1 MNNQVPAQNRE
12 SLPSHAEQHR
22 LSDVNLRTQLTNLAV
37 LDKEG
42 RLVGEVKDLY
52 REANGQLNLVVLG
65 TKSAQGSPLL
75 FINSQFVHRVDNSA
89 HSLFVN
95 LNSEQIERLPRVR
108 PTVGVEPI
116 ESSPAPI
123 AETTAREAADF
134 RGTVGNPAFLESAVP
149 AEDGDV
155 DTIRLLEERLVVDRS
170 KRKIGEVIVRK
181 EIETRMVQ
189 VPVRREKL
197 IIEQVG
203 LESRRLAEVD
213 LGDIENTGVQLSEMS
228 ESQTLPVVT
237 AECNSVQRASQLL
250 KAIAGQSY
258 HGCVKVRLELVL
270 EDSQLQQTYQTWL
283 DRYSQERESATQ
295 PPEVSY
301 KAASVPLVQA

>member
-1 MNNQVPAQNRE
+1 MSNQLSAQNRE
-12 SLPSHAEQHR
+12 SLQSNADRQR
-22 LSDVNLRTQLTNLAV
+22 VSDNLRTQLTNLAV

-42 RLVGEVKDLY
+42 GLVGEVKDLY

-65 TKSAQGSPLL
+65 AEGIQGSPLL
-75 FINSQFVHRVDNSA
+75 FINSQFVHRVDNAA

-95 LNSEQIERLPRVR
+95 LNSEQIERLPRV
-108 PTVGVEPI
+108 PPNAGAEPVEIP
-116 ESSPAPI
+116 PAPI
-123 AETTAREAADF
+123 AEATASEAADL
-134 RGTVGNPAFLESAVP
+134 RGTVGNPAFLESAFP
-149 AEDGDV
+149 AKDGDV
-155 DTIRLLEERLVVDRS
+155 GTIRLLEERLVVNRS
-170 KRKIGEVIVRK
+170 KRKVGEVIVRK

-203 LESRRLAEVD
+203 LEPKRLAEVD
-213 LGDIENTGVQLSEMS
+213 LGNPEIADVPLAEMA

-250 KAIAGQSY
+250 KAIAAQAY

-283 DRYSQERESATQ
+283 DRYSDS
-295 PPEVSY
+295 
-301 KAASVPLVQA
+301 